1 MCGSPDTIHQSTFSK
16 SPALQVKVPAYY
28 RDRGRTMQTM
38 RELTQRETPTMTVLE
53 IEAIAE
59 AIEANAPLRFAQTCH
74 ALGIHPNVVRGLMD
88 AHPAN
93 ARWLIQRLAGTK
105 ADKQADRKSVV

>member
-1 MCGSPDTIHQSTFSK
+1 
-16 SPALQVKVPAYY
+16 
-28 RDRGRTMQTM
+28 
-38 RELTQRETPTMTVLE
+38 MTVLE

-74 ALGIHPNVVRGLMD
+74 DLGIHPNVVRGLMD

-105 ADKQADRKSVV
+105 ADKQAILDAYELYLAESGQVVFKLARM